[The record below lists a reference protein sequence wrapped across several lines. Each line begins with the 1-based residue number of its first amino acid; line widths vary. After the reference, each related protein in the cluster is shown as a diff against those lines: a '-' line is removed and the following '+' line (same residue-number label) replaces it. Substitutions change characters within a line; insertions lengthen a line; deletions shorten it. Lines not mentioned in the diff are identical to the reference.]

1 MASVE
6 DLEAVSTESFRVVLG
21 EHDLTVDNETD
32 IAKYLL
38 WQPNLPISIL
48 RRGFLVEEVVMHP
61 AGEDIALLK
70 LQVLTS
76 SAKKNLKSQNV
87 VHQEQR

>member
-1 MASVE
+1 
-6 DLEAVSTESFRVVLG
+6 
-21 EHDLTVDNETD
+21 
-32 IAKYLL
+32 
-38 WQPNLPISIL
+38 
-48 RRGFLVEEVVMHP
+48 MHP
-61 AGEDIALLK
+61 EGEDIALLK